1 MNTKGLK
8 VKANIK
14 KHFVCG
20 GVILLC
26 YVYLFTHE
34 ISDAEIYG
42 FWAGLWQGGI
52 FLPKFIISLFLDNVK
67 FIAKN
72 RTLGYDIAF
81 FFVNIVSLFY
91 FVAVIIKS
99 RREKHQ
105 SFSLLDLMMLCLII
119 HTLPTFL
126 EIFQRKISVVQVEVL
141 CYFYSKQKY
150 YV

>member
-26 YVYLFTHE
+26 YVYLLTHE
-34 ISDAEIYG
+34 ISDAEVYG

-99 RREKHQ
+99 KREKHQ
-105 SFSLLDLMMLCLII
+105 SFSLFDLMMLCLIN
-119 HTLPTFL
+119 HTF
-126 EIFQRKISVVQVEVL
+126 
-141 CYFYSKQKY
+141 
-150 YV
+150 